1 MKNLTKLVA
10 IGAVGLLMTACSS
23 TYKIKSEKGKVMN
36 TVPKWYMADYS
47 ESKACDTPWLGKD
60 KDKMCIFGVAT
71 AVSPD
76 LQLAIEK
83 GIKGEIAEDFISGL
97 KKLFEDH
104 YIDVPDEKYNVLEDQ
119 SSKIEELEKKLNESI
134 EKNVALSKENGEHKR
149 QDIIDEASADLAE
162 TQKEKFN
169 KLAEEIDYKD
179 AEDFTAKVK
188 TIKESYFGKK
198 ESTSEIDDVAAES
211 SQDNPDLTNAM
222 AAYSAAISKTK
233 DIKLSNK

>member
-10 IGAVGLLMTACSS
+10 IGAVGLMMTACSS

-83 GIKGEIAEDFISGL
+83 GKMMAKSELADIIAGEMNKESKQFITELGKTNTKTVVSEVESVIVNKIKNTPVRGYEIFKQDVTLTKNGYYRVWIGLRLPLGEYNKMYNFTIAEAVDA
-97 KKLFEDH
+97 
-104 YIDVPDEKYNVLEDQ
+104 YNL
-119 SSKIEELEKKLNESI
+119 
-134 EKNVALSKENGEHKR
+134 
-149 QDIIDEASADLAE
+149 
-162 TQKEKFN
+162 KEKAQI
-169 KLAEEIDYKD
+169 KYK
-179 AEDFTAKVK
+179 ELMK
-188 TIKESYFGKK
+188 
-198 ESTSEIDDVAAES
+198 DDNNA
-211 SQDNPDLTNAM
+211 DNNL
-222 AAYSAAISKTK
+222 
-233 DIKLSNK
+233 